1 MDYFLDIKLVECPL
15 IVAKGCHFLAP
26 IPRDS
31 TVLYL
36 AAVRA
41 WTRIAYQE
49 RREHQEID
57 MALFLNDQEVAQL
70 LPMGECIDVLDKAFA
85 DAGEG
90 KVDNRPR
97 NRIRMPG
104 GFFHFM
110 TASNAGQGVFGY
122 KAYPS
127 FGGPGSAKMI
137 VMLYDYETGGLL
149 SCMEAG
155 RLGQIRTGA
164 ASGVAT
170 KYMAKED
177 AAIVAVI
184 GSGFQARTQLE
195 AVCSVRDIKAVKVF
209 SRREERREEFAKRSS
224 ESLNVE
230 VKAVD
235 SAQECVGGADVV
247 IVITSA
253 REPALLGE
261 WLSPGAHI
269 NAAGGNHWMRR
280 EIDEEAVLR
289 SEVIVVDDLD
299 QAKIECG
306 DLLWLEP
313 RGSFRWDMAK
323 ELQDVVAGRVQGRPS
338 ANSITL
344 FESMGLALEDIAA
357 AQLVYTK
364 AKEQG
369 IGEKL
374 PF

>member
-1 MDYFLDIKLVECPL
+1 
-15 IVAKGCHFLAP
+15 
-26 IPRDS
+26 
-31 TVLYL
+31 
-36 AAVRA
+36 
-41 WTRIAYQE
+41 
-49 RREHQEID
+49 
-57 MALFLNDQEVAQL
+57 MALFLSDQEVAQL
-70 LPMGECIDVLDKAFA
+70 LPMDECIDVLEEAFA
-85 DAGEG
+85 HAGAG

-110 TASNAGQGVFGY
+110 VASNEGHGVFGY

-127 FGGPGSAKMI
+127 FAGGAKMI
-137 VMLYDYETGGLL
+137 VMLYDYETGALL
-149 SCMEAG
+149 SCMEGG

-164 ASGVAT
+164 ASGLAT
-170 KYMAKED
+170 KYMAKKD
-177 AAIVAVI
+177 SATVAVI

-195 AVCSVRDIKAVKVF
+195 AVCAVRDIKGVKVF
-209 SRREERREEFAKRSS
+209 SRKEERRTAFAERSS
-224 ESLNVE
+224 ESLKVD
-230 VKAVD
+230 VKAVE
-235 SAQECVGGADVV
+235 SAQGCVEGADVV

-261 WLSPGAHI
+261 WLSPGAHV

-280 EIDEEAVLR
+280 EVDEETVLR

-306 DLLWLEP
+306 DLMWLEP

-323 ELQDVVAGRVQGRPS
+323 ELQDVVAGRVNGRPS
-338 ANSITL
+338 EKSITL

-357 AQLVYTK
+357 AHLVYNK
-364 AKEQG
+364 AKAQG
-369 IGEKL
+369 IGQEL